1 MVLVVGLGN
10 PGADYAS
17 TRHNVGWW
25 VLERL
30 RERWKAAPAEKSQ
43 SYRVWQCEV
52 AGRSVGLV
60 APQTYMNLSGEALQE
75 WRTAH
80 PEMEIEDL
88 LVIAD
93 DVYLP
98 VGRLRLRAAGS
109 SGGHRGLESIEATLG
124 TRDYT
129 RLRIGVGETSSA
141 ELKRHVLE
149 APSDKEAAVLEEA
162 ADRAADAVECWVKEG
177 LGPAMNRFNGQEPKE
192 VSES

>member
-30 RERWKAAPAEKSQ
+30 RERWKAAPAEKTR
-43 SYRVWQCEV
+43 SYRVWRCEV
-52 AGRSVGLV
+52 AGRSVGLF
-60 APQTYMNLSGEALQE
+60 APQTYMNLSGEALHE

-80 PEMEIEDL
+80 PETEIEDL

-109 SGGHRGLESIEATLG
+109 AGGHRGLESIEAALG

-129 RLRIGVGETSSA
+129 RLRMGVGETSSA

-177 LGPAMNRFNGQEPKE
+177 LGPAMNRFNGQESKE

>member
-1 MVLVVGLGN
+1 MVLVLGLGN

-30 RERWKAAPAEKSQ
+30 QERWNARLSEKTKV
-43 SYRVWQCEV
+43 YRAWECEV
-52 AGRSVGLV
+52 DGRPVGLL
-60 APQTYMNLSGEALQE
+60 APQTYMNRSGEALDA
-75 WRTAH
+75 WRALH
-80 PEMEIEDL
+80 PDIEDL

-98 VGRLRLRAAGS
+98 VGRLRLRSGGS
-109 SGGHRGLESIEATLG
+109 AGGHRGLESIEAALQS
-124 TRDYT
+124 RDYT
-129 RLRIGVGETSSA
+129 RLRIGVGEASSA

-149 APSDKEAAVLEEA
+149 TPSEKEAAVLEEA
-162 ADRAADAVECWVKEG
+162 ALRAADAVECWVKEG
-177 LGPAMNRFNGQEPKE
+177 LGPAMNRFNGQDPKE